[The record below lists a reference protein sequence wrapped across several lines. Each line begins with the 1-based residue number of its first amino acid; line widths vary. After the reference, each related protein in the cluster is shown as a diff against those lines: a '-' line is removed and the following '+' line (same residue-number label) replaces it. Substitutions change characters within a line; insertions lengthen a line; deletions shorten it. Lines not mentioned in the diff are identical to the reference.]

1 MSCLAPFG
9 RNVPKLNPQLT
20 LPLYQALEQ
29 AIASGLVASCHGIY
43 RGGLAI
49 HAALT
54 AFGSRLGLRL
64 DLAKVPQEGHLRDDQ
79 LLFSESCGRFLV
91 TVAPPDQQAFEASFQ
106 GLPCALVGKVTA
118 DPRLVILGQDGRTLV
133 AEPVFDLKQSWK
145 QMEN

>member
-1 MSCLAPFG
+1 M
-9 RNVPKLNPQLT
+9 T
-20 LPLYQALEQ
+20 LPLYKALEQ
-29 AIASGLVASCHGIY
+29 AIASGLIASCHGIY

-54 AFGSRLGLRL
+54 AFGSRLGLTL

-91 TVAPPDQQAFEASFQ
+91 TVAPLNQQTFEACFRD
-106 GLPCALVGKVTA
+106 LPCALVGEATA
-118 DPRLVILGQDGRTLV
+118 DPRLFILGQDGRTLV

-145 QMEN
+145 QTEK